1 MPIQFIKNNTECQ
14 VEKSKHNEGVRM
26 KTINRAFY
34 SMRIVF
40 KYALGWSFVYI
51 AVMAVSALLTPA
63 RLYLIETLVD
73 SLGSNN
79 NGGLIALYIVL
90 ILLSIV
96 MNNLF
101 SLANGFI
108 RAKMNEAMLKN
119 QLPITLKKFR
129 RIDYCCFENRVN
141 QDMLQKISENPTSS
155 ALQVFYTLASV
166 LYAWISTIGIL
177 VMFFRA
183 TFILGI
189 VSIATMIPMFIFESL
204 AASKE
209 MKLRWTMTTDIR
221 KRYYLQQLF
230 VDKDALQEIKLFDSR
245 KRLIELSNE
254 LTGRINADMKRT
266 LNRVIALSTAS
277 SLFLIA
283 FVGFSLIW
291 LSYSLAN
298 VAITLGVFSSL
309 ITSLTTFY
317 GNVKS
322 SVSTVATL
330 QRLSYN
336 IEYYRQFMALP
347 ERCSSNSK
355 SHFEGREICFSNV
368 SFTYPEGDKEVLHN
382 VSFTIRKGDKV
393 AFVGENGA
401 GKSTVIKLLL
411 GLYKPTSGKILID
424 GIESSELSDEQYQEL
439 FSVVFQD
446 YQNYSL
452 TLRENVAF
460 GNIEKIN
467 DDASIEGALNKA
479 EAKELIDT
487 SKDGLEQHLG
497 RIYDDGRDL
506 SGGQWQK
513 IALSR
518 AYLAETP
525 FLILDEPTAALD
537 PIAESKMYS
546 RFANVLS
553 DRGAIM
559 ISHRLA
565 SARMADRIYVFHE
578 GSLIETGEHNE
589 LIHFNGLY
597 RDMWE
602 KQSSLYL
609 NQEVQ

>member
-1 MPIQFIKNNTECQ
+1 
-14 VEKSKHNEGVRM
+14 M

-40 KYALGWSFVYI
+40 KYALCWSFVYI

-119 QLPITLKKFR
+119 QLPTTLKKFR

-155 ALQVFYTLASV
+155 AIQVFYTLASV

-266 LNRVIALSTAS
+266 LNRVIVLSTAS

-298 VAITLGVFSSL
+298 IAITLGVFSSL

-317 GNVKS
+317 GNVKL

-347 ERCSSNSK
+347 ERRSSNSK

-609 NQEVQ
+609 NQEGQ

>member
-1 MPIQFIKNNTECQ
+1 
-14 VEKSKHNEGVRM
+14 M
-26 KTINRAFY
+26 KTISRAFY

-40 KYALGWSFVYI
+40 KYALCWSFVYI
-51 AVMAVSALLTPA
+51 AVMAVSALLTPV

-119 QLPITLKKFR
+119 QLPITLNKFR

-317 GNVKS
+317 GNVKTL
-322 SVSTVATL
+322 VSTVATL

-506 SGGQWQK
+506 SGGQWQT

-553 DRGAIM
+553 NRGAIM

-609 NQEVQ
+609 NREGQ

>member
-1 MPIQFIKNNTECQ
+1 
-14 VEKSKHNEGVRM
+14 M

-40 KYALGWSFVYI
+40 KYALCWSFVYI

-155 ALQVFYTLASV
+155 AIQVFYTLASV

-266 LNRVIALSTAS
+266 LNRVIVLSTAS

-298 VAITLGVFSSL
+298 IAITLGVFSSL

-317 GNVKS
+317 GNVKL

-609 NQEVQ
+609 NQEGQ